1 MGLNRFMRAM
11 MVVFITANCITI
23 NPDIIFAATDSED
36 SSLNTDEWE
45 EEKTE
50 EQPSEVNTGPRYET
64 AREVSSRDIEELEKS
79 NKVKNTNKADLIA
92 MLKAKAEKG
101 PNINNNNSEQSE
113 NVAINE
119 EASGSDRPAIQV
131 ERRHPGLPSDS
142 AAEIKKRRKAIA
154 SSDSELESLTYPD
167 KPTKATKKKVAKA
180 SVTDTSE
187 SDLDSSMQSADE
199 STPQPLKANQQPFF
213 PKVFKKIK
221 DAGKWVRD
229 KIDENPEVKKAI
241 VDKSAGLIDQLLTK
255 KKNEEVNASDFPPPP
270 TDEELRLALPETPML
285 LGFNA
290 PATSEPS
297 SFEFPPPPTDEEL
310 RLALPET
317 PMLLGF
323 NAPATSEPSSFEFP
337 PPPTDEELR
346 LALPET
352 PMLLGFNAPAT
363 SEPSSFEF
371 PPPPTEDEL
380 EIMRETAPSLDSSFT
395 SGDLASL
402 RSAINRHSQNFS
414 DFPPMPTEEEL
425 NGRGGIPTSEE
436 FSSLNSGD
444 FTDDE
449 NSETTEEE
457 IDRLADLRDRG
468 TGKHSR
474 NAGFLPLN
482 PFTSSPVP
490 SLTPKVPKIS
500 APALI
505 TDITKKAPFKNP
517 PQPLNVFN
525 KKTTTKTAPKK
536 ITPVNTA
543 PKLAALPITK
553 AQETEL
559 GENKAPFIEKQAE
572 TNNRPIDMPSL
583 PVIQK
588 EVTER
593 NKEEMK
599 PQTEEKV
606 VGESEPANNVNGKK
620 RSAGIEEGKLIAKS
634 AEDEKAKEEPV
645 NHTTLILAMLA
656 IGVFSLGAVIK
667 IIQLRKNS

>member
-64 AREVSSRDIEELEKS
+64 AREVSSRDIKELEKS

-101 PNINNNNSEQSE
+101 PNINNNNSEQTE
-113 NVAINE
+113 NAAINE
-119 EASGSDRPAIQV
+119 EASGADRSAIQV

-167 KPTKATKKKVAKA
+167 KPTKVNKKKVAKE
-180 SVTDTSE
+180 SVADASE

-199 STPQPLKANQQPFF
+199 STPQPLKANQKPFF

-255 KKNEEVNASDFPPPP
+255 KKSEEVNASDFPPPP

-290 PATSEPS
+290 P
-297 SFEFPPPPTDEEL
+297 
-310 RLALPET
+310 T
-317 PMLLGF
+317 P
-323 NAPATSEPSSFEFP
+323 
-337 PPPTDEELR
+337 
-346 LALPET
+346 
-352 PMLLGFNAPAT
+352 

-402 RSAINRHSQNFS
+402 RSAINRHSENFS
-414 DFPPMPTEEEL
+414 DFPPIPTEEEL
-425 NGRGGIPTSEE
+425 NGRGGRPTSEE
-436 FSSLNSGD
+436 FSSMNSGD

-449 NSETTEEE
+449 NSETTEAE

-482 PFTSSPVP
+482 PFISSPVP

-505 TDITKKAPFKNP
+505 SDITKKAPFKNP
-517 PQPLNVFN
+517 SQPLNVFN
-525 KKTTTKTAPKK
+525 KKTTTKTVTKK
-536 ITPVNTA
+536 PTPVKTA
-543 PKLAALPITK
+543 PKLAELPATK
-553 AQETEL
+553 PQETVL
-559 GENKAPFIEKQAE
+559 RENKTPFIEKQAE
-572 TNNRPIDMPSL
+572 TNKQSINMPSL

-588 EVTER
+588 EATESD
-593 NKEEMK
+593 KEEMK
-599 PQTEEKV
+599 PQTEEKMV
-606 VGESEPANNVNGKK
+606 EESESANNANGKN

-634 AEDEKAKEEPV
+634 AEDEKAKEEPG

-656 IGVFSLGAVIK
+656 IGVFSLGAFIK
-667 IIQLRKNS
+667 IIQLRKNN

>member
-101 PNINNNNSEQSE
+101 PNINNNNSEQTE
-113 NVAINE
+113 NAAINE
-119 EASGSDRPAIQV
+119 EASGVDRPTLQV

-167 KPTKATKKKVAKA
+167 KPTKVNKKKVAKE
-180 SVTDTSE
+180 SVADASE

-199 STPQPLKANQQPFF
+199 SSPQPLKANQQPFF

-255 KKNEEVNASDFPPPP
+255 KKSEEVNASDFPPPP

-290 PATSEPS
+290 PT
-297 SFEFPPPPTDEEL
+297 
-310 RLALPET
+310 
-317 PMLLGF
+317 
-323 NAPATSEPSSFEFP
+323 TSEPSSFEFP

-402 RSAINRHSQNFS
+402 RSAINRHSENFS
-414 DFPPMPTEEEL
+414 DFPPIPTEEEL
-425 NGRGGIPTSEE
+425 NGRGGRPTSEE

-482 PFTSSPVP
+482 PFISSPVP

-505 TDITKKAPFKNP
+505 SDITKKTPFKNP
-517 PQPLNVFN
+517 SQPLNVFN
-525 KKTTTKTAPKK
+525 KKTTTKTVTKK
-536 ITPVNTA
+536 PTPVKTA
-543 PKLAALPITK
+543 PKLAELPATK
-553 AQETEL
+553 PQETVL
-559 GENKAPFIEKQAE
+559 RENKTPFIEKQAE
-572 TNNRPIDMPSL
+572 TNKQSINMPSL

-588 EVTER
+588 EATESD
-593 NKEEMK
+593 KEEMK
-599 PQTEEKV
+599 PQTEEKMV
-606 VGESEPANNVNGKK
+606 EESESANNANGKN

-634 AEDEKAKEEPV
+634 AEDEKAKEEPG

-656 IGVFSLGAVIK
+656 IGLFSLGAFIK
-667 IIQLRKNS
+667 IIQLRKNN

>member
-1 MGLNRFMRAM
+1 MRAM

-45 EEKTE
+45 EEKIE

-101 PNINNNNSEQSE
+101 PNINNNNSEQTE
-113 NVAINE
+113 NAAINE
-119 EASGSDRPAIQV
+119 EASGADRPAIQV
-131 ERRHPGLPSDS
+131 ERRHPGLSSDS

-167 KPTKATKKKVAKA
+167 KPTKANKKKVAKELVA
-180 SVTDTSE
+180 DASE

-199 STPQPLKANQQPFF
+199 SSPQPLKANQQPFF

-255 KKNEEVNASDFPPPP
+255 KKNEEVNASDFPPP
-270 TDEELRLALPETPML
+270 
-285 LGFNA
+285 
-290 PATSEPS
+290 S
-297 SFEFPPPPTDEEL
+297 
-310 RLALPET
+310 
-317 PMLLGF
+317 
-323 NAPATSEPSSFEFP
+323 
-337 PPPTDEELR
+337 TDEELR

-380 EIMRETAPSLDSSFT
+380 EIMRGTAPSLDSSFT

-402 RSAINRHSQNFS
+402 RSAINRHSENFS
-414 DFPPMPTEEEL
+414 DFPPIPTEEEL
-425 NGRGGIPTSEE
+425 NGRGGRPTSEE

-468 TGKHSR
+468 IGKHSR

-490 SLTPKVPKIS
+490 SLSPKVSKKS

-505 TDITKKAPFKNP
+505 SDITKKAPFKNP

-525 KKTTTKTAPKK
+525 KKTTTKTASKK
-536 ITPVNTA
+536 ITPVNTS

-553 AQETEL
+553 AQETAL

-572 TNNRPIDMPSL
+572 PNNQPIDMPSL

-599 PQTEEKV
+599 PQTEEKM

-634 AEDEKAKEEPV
+634 AEDEKAKEEPA

-656 IGVFSLGAVIK
+656 MGVFSLGAFIK

>member
-101 PNINNNNSEQSE
+101 PNINNNNSEQSD

-297 SFEFPPPPTDEEL
+297 SFEFPPPPT
-310 RLALPET
+310 
-317 PMLLGF
+317 
-323 NAPATSEPSSFEFP
+323 
-337 PPPTDEELR
+337 
-346 LALPET
+346 
-352 PMLLGFNAPAT
+352 
-363 SEPSSFEF
+363 
-371 PPPPTEDEL
+371 EDEL

-414 DFPPMPTEEEL
+414 DFPLMPTEEEL

-474 NAGFLPLN
+474 NAVFLPLN

-490 SLTPKVPKIS
+490 SLSPKVSKIS

-553 AQETEL
+553 AQETAL

>member
-1 MGLNRFMRAM
+1 MRAM

-101 PNINNNNSEQSE
+101 PNINNNNSEQTE
-113 NVAINE
+113 NAAINE
-119 EASGSDRPAIQV
+119 EASGADRPAKQV
-131 ERRHPGLPSDS
+131 ERRHPGLSSDS

-167 KPTKATKKKVAKA
+167 KPTKANKRKVAKE
-180 SVTDTSE
+180 SVVDASE

-199 STPQPLKANQQPFF
+199 STPQPLKANQKPFF

-221 DAGKWVRD
+221 EAGKWVRD

-255 KKNEEVNASDFPPPP
+255 KKSEEVNASDFPPPP

-290 PATSEPS
+290 P
-297 SFEFPPPPTDEEL
+297 
-310 RLALPET
+310 T
-317 PMLLGF
+317 P
-323 NAPATSEPSSFEFP
+323 
-337 PPPTDEELR
+337 
-346 LALPET
+346 
-352 PMLLGFNAPAT
+352 

-380 EIMRETAPSLDSSFT
+380 EIIRETASSLDSSFT
-395 SGDLASL
+395 RGDLASL
-402 RSAINRHSQNFS
+402 RNAINRHSQNFS
-414 DFPPMPTEEEL
+414 DFPPIPTEEEL
-425 NGRGGIPTSEE
+425 NGGGDRPTSEG
-436 FSSLNSGD
+436 FSSMNSGD

-482 PFTSSPVP
+482 PFISSPVP

-505 TDITKKAPFKNP
+505 SDITKKAPFKNP
-517 PQPLNVFN
+517 SQPLNVFN
-525 KKTTTKTAPKK
+525 KKTTTKTVTKK
-536 ITPVNTA
+536 PTPVKTA
-543 PKLAALPITK
+543 PKLAELPATK
-553 AQETEL
+553 PQETVL
-559 GENKAPFIEKQAE
+559 RENKTPFIEKQAE
-572 TNNRPIDMPSL
+572 TNKQSINMPSL

-588 EVTER
+588 EATESD
-593 NKEEMK
+593 KEEMK
-599 PQTEEKV
+599 PQTEEKMV
-606 VGESEPANNVNGKK
+606 EESESANNANGKN

-634 AEDEKAKEEPV
+634 AEDEKAKEEPG

-656 IGVFSLGAVIK
+656 IGVFSLGVFIK
-667 IIQLRKNS
+667 IIQLRKNN

>member
-1 MGLNRFMRAM
+1 MRAM

-101 PNINNNNSEQSE
+101 PNINNNNSEQTE
-113 NVAINE
+113 NAAINE
-119 EASGSDRPAIQV
+119 EASGADRPAIQV

-154 SSDSELESLTYPD
+154 SSDSELESLTYLD
-167 KPTKATKKKVAKA
+167 KPTKATKKKVAKESVADA
-180 SVTDTSE
+180 SG

-199 STPQPLKANQQPFF
+199 SSPQPLKANQQPFF

-255 KKNEEVNASDFPPPP
+255 KKNEEANASD
-270 TDEELRLALPETPML
+270 
-285 LGFNA
+285 
-290 PATSEPS
+290 
-297 SFEFPPPPTDEEL
+297 
-310 RLALPET
+310 
-317 PMLLGF
+317 
-323 NAPATSEPSSFEFP
+323 FP

-402 RSAINRHSQNFS
+402 RSAINRHSENFS
-414 DFPPMPTEEEL
+414 DFPPIPTEEEL
-425 NGRGGIPTSEE
+425 NGRGGRPTSEE

-490 SLTPKVPKIS
+490 SLSPKVSKKS

-505 TDITKKAPFKNP
+505 SDITKKAPFKNP

-525 KKTTTKTAPKK
+525 KKTATKTASKK
-536 ITPVNTA
+536 ITPVNTS

-553 AQETEL
+553 AQETAL

-572 TNNRPIDMPSL
+572 PNNQPIDMPSL

-599 PQTEEKV
+599 PQTEEKM

-634 AEDEKAKEEPV
+634 AEDEKAKEESA

-656 IGVFSLGAVIK
+656 MGVFSLGAFIK

>member
-50 EQPSEVNTGPRYET
+50 EQPSEVSTGPRYET
-64 AREVSSRDIEELEKS
+64 AREVSSRDIKELEKS
-79 NKVKNTNKADLIA
+79 NKVRNTNKADLIA
-92 MLKAKAEKG
+92 MLKEKAEKG
-101 PNINNNNSEQSE
+101 PNNNNNNGEQTG

-119 EASGSDRPAIQV
+119 EASGVDRPTLQV

-142 AAEIKKRRKAIA
+142 AAEIKKRGKAIA

-167 KPTKATKKKVAKA
+167 KPTKVNKKKVAKE
-180 SVTDTSE
+180 SVADASE

-199 STPQPLKANQQPFF
+199 SSPQPLKANQQPFF

-255 KKNEEVNASDFPPPP
+255 KKSEEVNASDFPPPP

-337 PPPTDEELR
+337 PPPT
-346 LALPET
+346 
-352 PMLLGFNAPAT
+352 
-363 SEPSSFEF
+363 
-371 PPPPTEDEL
+371 EDEL
-380 EIMRETAPSLDSSFT
+380 EIIRETASSLDSSFT
-395 SGDLASL
+395 RGDLASL
-402 RSAINRHSQNFS
+402 RNAINRHSQNFS
-414 DFPPMPTEEEL
+414 DFPPIPTEEEL
-425 NGRGGIPTSEE
+425 NGRGGRPTSEE

-482 PFTSSPVP
+482 PFASSPVP
-490 SLTPKVPKIS
+490 SLSPKVSKIS

-505 TDITKKAPFKNP
+505 SDITKKTPFKNP
-517 PQPLNVFN
+517 SQPLNVFN
-525 KKTTTKTAPKK
+525 KKTTTKTVTKK
-536 ITPVNTA
+536 PTPVKTA
-543 PKLAALPITK
+543 PKLAELPATK
-553 AQETEL
+553 PQETVL
-559 GENKAPFIEKQAE
+559 RENKTPFIEKQAE
-572 TNNRPIDMPSL
+572 TNKQSINMPSL

-588 EVTER
+588 EATESD
-593 NKEEMK
+593 KEEMK
-599 PQTEEKV
+599 PQTEEKMV
-606 VGESEPANNVNGKK
+606 EESESANNANGKN

-634 AEDEKAKEEPV
+634 AEDEKAKEEPG

-656 IGVFSLGAVIK
+656 IGVFSLGAFIK
-667 IIQLRKNS
+667 IIQLRKNN

>member
-1 MGLNRFMRAM
+1 MRAM

-101 PNINNNNSEQSE
+101 PNINNNNSEQTE
-113 NVAINE
+113 NAAINE
-119 EASGSDRPAIQV
+119 EASGADRPAIQV

-154 SSDSELESLTYPD
+154 SSDSELESLTYLD
-167 KPTKATKKKVAKA
+167 KPTKANKKKVAKA

-255 KKNEEVNASDFPPPP
+255 KKKEEANASD
-270 TDEELRLALPETPML
+270 
-285 LGFNA
+285 
-290 PATSEPS
+290 
-297 SFEFPPPPTDEEL
+297 
-310 RLALPET
+310 
-317 PMLLGF
+317 
-323 NAPATSEPSSFEFP
+323 FP

-402 RSAINRHSQNFS
+402 RSAINRHSENFS
-414 DFPPMPTEEEL
+414 DFPPIPTEEEL
-425 NGRGGIPTSEE
+425 NGRGGRPTSEE

-490 SLTPKVPKIS
+490 SLNPKVSKKS

-505 TDITKKAPFKNP
+505 SDITKKAPFKNP

-525 KKTTTKTAPKK
+525 KKTATKTASKK
-536 ITPVNTA
+536 ITPVNTS

-553 AQETEL
+553 AQETAL

-572 TNNRPIDMPSL
+572 PNNQPIDMPSL

-599 PQTEEKV
+599 PQTEEKM

-634 AEDEKAKEEPV
+634 AEDEKAKEEPA

-656 IGVFSLGAVIK
+656 MGVFSLGAFIK

>member
-64 AREVSSRDIEELEKS
+64 AREVSSRDIKELEKS

-101 PNINNNNSEQSE
+101 PNINNNNSEQTE
-113 NVAINE
+113 NAAINE
-119 EASGSDRPAIQV
+119 EASGADRPAIQV

-167 KPTKATKKKVAKA
+167 KPTKVNKKKVAKE
-180 SVTDTSE
+180 SVADASE

-199 STPQPLKANQQPFF
+199 STPQPLKANQKPFF

-255 KKNEEVNASDFPPPP
+255 KESEEVNASDFPPPP

-337 PPPTDEELR
+337 PPPT
-346 LALPET
+346 
-352 PMLLGFNAPAT
+352 
-363 SEPSSFEF
+363 
-371 PPPPTEDEL
+371 EDEL
-380 EIMRETAPSLDSSFT
+380 EIIRETASSLDSSFT
-395 SGDLASL
+395 RGDLASL
-402 RSAINRHSQNFS
+402 RNAINRHSQNFS
-414 DFPPMPTEEEL
+414 DFPPIPTEEEL
-425 NGRGGIPTSEE
+425 NGRGGRPTSEE

-482 PFTSSPVP
+482 PFASSPVP
-490 SLTPKVPKIS
+490 SLSPKVSKIS

-505 TDITKKAPFKNP
+505 SDITKKTPFKNP
-517 PQPLNVFN
+517 SQPLNVFN
-525 KKTTTKTAPKK
+525 KKTTTKTVTKK
-536 ITPVNTA
+536 PTPVKTA
-543 PKLAALPITK
+543 PKLAELPATK
-553 AQETEL
+553 PQETVL
-559 GENKAPFIEKQAE
+559 RENKTPFIEKQAE
-572 TNNRPIDMPSL
+572 TNKQSINMPSL

-588 EVTER
+588 EATESD
-593 NKEEMK
+593 KEEMK
-599 PQTEEKV
+599 PQTEEKMV
-606 VGESEPANNVNGKK
+606 EESESANNANGKN

-634 AEDEKAKEEPV
+634 AEDEKAKEEPG

-656 IGVFSLGAVIK
+656 IGVFSLGAFIK
-667 IIQLRKNS
+667 IIQLRKNN

>member
-23 NPDIIFAATDSED
+23 NPDIIFATTDNED

-101 PNINNNNSEQSE
+101 PNINNNNSEQTE
-113 NVAINE
+113 NAAINE
-119 EASGSDRPAIQV
+119 EASGVDRPAIQV

-154 SSDSELESLTYPD
+154 SSDSELESLTYLD
-167 KPTKATKKKVAKA
+167 KPTKANKKKVAKA

-241 VDKSAGLIDQLLTK
+241 VDKGAGLIDQLLTK
-255 KKNEEVNASDFPPPP
+255 KKNEEVNASD
-270 TDEELRLALPETPML
+270 
-285 LGFNA
+285 
-290 PATSEPS
+290 
-297 SFEFPPPPTDEEL
+297 
-310 RLALPET
+310 
-317 PMLLGF
+317 
-323 NAPATSEPSSFEFP
+323 FP

-402 RSAINRHSQNFS
+402 RSAINRHSENFS
-414 DFPPMPTEEEL
+414 DFPPIPTEEEL
-425 NGRGGIPTSEE
+425 NGRGGRLTSEE

-490 SLTPKVPKIS
+490 SLSPKVSKKS

-505 TDITKKAPFKNP
+505 SDITKKAPFKNP

-525 KKTTTKTAPKK
+525 KKTATKTASKK
-536 ITPVNTA
+536 ITPVNTS

-553 AQETEL
+553 AQETAL

-572 TNNRPIDMPSL
+572 PNNQPIDMPSL

-599 PQTEEKV
+599 PQTEEKM

-634 AEDEKAKEEPV
+634 AEDEKAKEEPA

-656 IGVFSLGAVIK
+656 MGVFSLGAFIK

>member
-45 EEKTE
+45 EEKIE

-101 PNINNNNSEQSE
+101 PNINNNNSEQTE
-113 NVAINE
+113 NAAINE
-119 EASGSDRPAIQV
+119 EASGADRPAIQV
-131 ERRHPGLPSDS
+131 ERRHPGLSSDS

-167 KPTKATKKKVAKA
+167 KPTKANKKKVAKE
-180 SVTDTSE
+180 SVADASE

-199 STPQPLKANQQPFF
+199 SSPQPLKANQQPFF

-241 VDKSAGLIDQLLTK
+241 IDKSAGLIDQLLTK
-255 KKNEEVNASDFPPPP
+255 KKNEEVNASD
-270 TDEELRLALPETPML
+270 
-285 LGFNA
+285 
-290 PATSEPS
+290 
-297 SFEFPPPPTDEEL
+297 
-310 RLALPET
+310 
-317 PMLLGF
+317 
-323 NAPATSEPSSFEFP
+323 FP

-402 RSAINRHSQNFS
+402 RSAINRHSENFS
-414 DFPPMPTEEEL
+414 DFPPIPTEEEL
-425 NGRGGIPTSEE
+425 NGRGGRPTSEE

-490 SLTPKVPKIS
+490 SLSPKVSKIS

-505 TDITKKAPFKNP
+505 SDITKKAPFKNP

-525 KKTTTKTAPKK
+525 KKTTTKTASKK
-536 ITPVNTA
+536 ITPVNTS

-553 AQETEL
+553 AQETAL
-559 GENKAPFIEKQAE
+559 GENKAPFREKRAE
-572 TNNRPIDMPSL
+572 PNNQPIDMPSL

-588 EVTER
+588 EVTEK

-599 PQTEEKV
+599 PQTEEKM

-634 AEDEKAKEEPV
+634 AEDEKAKEEPA

-656 IGVFSLGAVIK
+656 MGVFSLGAFIK

>member
-64 AREVSSRDIEELEKS
+64 AREVSSRDIKELEKS
-79 NKVKNTNKADLIA
+79 NKVRNTNKADLIA
-92 MLKAKAEKG
+92 MLKEKAEKG
-101 PNINNNNSEQSE
+101 PNNNNNNGEQTG

-119 EASGSDRPAIQV
+119 EASGVDRPTLQV
-131 ERRHPGLPSDS
+131 ERRHPGLSSDS

-167 KPTKATKKKVAKA
+167 KPTKANKRKVAKE
-180 SVTDTSE
+180 SVVDASE

-255 KKNEEVNASDFPPPP
+255 KKSEEVNASDFPPPP

-290 PATSEPS
+290 PT
-297 SFEFPPPPTDEEL
+297 
-310 RLALPET
+310 
-317 PMLLGF
+317 
-323 NAPATSEPSSFEFP
+323 TSEPSSFEFP

-402 RSAINRHSQNFS
+402 RSAINRHSENFS
-414 DFPPMPTEEEL
+414 DFPPIPTEEEL
-425 NGRGGIPTSEE
+425 NGRGGRPTSEE

-490 SLTPKVPKIS
+490 SLSPKVSKIS

-505 TDITKKAPFKNP
+505 SDITKKTPFKNP
-517 PQPLNVFN
+517 SQPLNVFN
-525 KKTTTKTAPKK
+525 KKTTTKTVTKK
-536 ITPVNTA
+536 PTPVKTA
-543 PKLAALPITK
+543 PKLAELPATK
-553 AQETEL
+553 PQETVL
-559 GENKAPFIEKQAE
+559 RENKTPFIEKQAE
-572 TNNRPIDMPSL
+572 TNKQSINMPSL

-588 EVTER
+588 EATESD
-593 NKEEMK
+593 KEEMK
-599 PQTEEKV
+599 PQTEEKMV
-606 VGESEPANNVNGKK
+606 EESESANNANGKN

-634 AEDEKAKEEPV
+634 AEDEKAKEEPG

-656 IGVFSLGAVIK
+656 IGVFSLGAFIK
-667 IIQLRKNS
+667 IIQLRKNN

>member
-154 SSDSELESLTYPD
+154 SSDSDLESLTYPD

-255 KKNEEVNASDFPPPP
+255 KKNEEVNASD
-270 TDEELRLALPETPML
+270 
-285 LGFNA
+285 
-290 PATSEPS
+290 
-297 SFEFPPPPTDEEL
+297 
-310 RLALPET
+310 
-317 PMLLGF
+317 
-323 NAPATSEPSSFEFP
+323 FP

>member
-101 PNINNNNSEQSE
+101 PNINNNNSEQTE
-113 NVAINE
+113 NAAINE
-119 EASGSDRPAIQV
+119 EASGADRPAIQV

-154 SSDSELESLTYPD
+154 SSDSELESLTYLD
-167 KPTKATKKKVAKA
+167 KPTKANKKKVAKE
-180 SVTDTSE
+180 SVADASE

-199 STPQPLKANQQPFF
+199 SSPQPLKANQQPFF

-255 KKNEEVNASDFPPPP
+255 KKKEEVNASDFPPPP

-323 NAPATSEPSSFEFP
+323 NAPATS
-337 PPPTDEELR
+337 
-346 LALPET
+346 
-352 PMLLGFNAPAT
+352 G
-363 SEPSSFEF
+363 PSSFEF

-402 RSAINRHSQNFS
+402 RSAINRHSENFS
-414 DFPPMPTEEEL
+414 DFPPIPTEEEL
-425 NGRGGIPTSEE
+425 NGRGGRPTSEE

-457 IDRLADLRDRG
+457 VDRLADLRDRG
-468 TGKHSR
+468 TGKHSK

-490 SLTPKVPKIS
+490 SLSPKVSKIS

-505 TDITKKAPFKNP
+505 SDITKKAPFKNP

-525 KKTTTKTAPKK
+525 KNTTTKTASKK
-536 ITPVNTA
+536 ITPVNTS

-553 AQETEL
+553 AQETAL
-559 GENKAPFIEKQAE
+559 GENKAPFREKQAE
-572 TNNRPIDMPSL
+572 PNNQPIDMPSL

-599 PQTEEKV
+599 PQTEEKM
-606 VGESEPANNVNGKK
+606 VGESEPANNVNEKK

-634 AEDEKAKEEPV
+634 AEDEKAKEEPA

-656 IGVFSLGAVIK
+656 MGVFSLGAFIK

>member
-64 AREVSSRDIEELEKS
+64 AREVSSRDIKELEKS
-79 NKVKNTNKADLIA
+79 NKVRNTNKADLIA
-92 MLKAKAEKG
+92 MLKEKAEKG
-101 PNINNNNSEQSE
+101 PNNNNNNGEQTG

-119 EASGSDRPAIQV
+119 EASGVDRPTLQV

-154 SSDSELESLTYPD
+154 SSDSELESLTYLD
-167 KPTKATKKKVAKA
+167 KPTKANKKKVAKE
-180 SVTDTSE
+180 SVADASE

-199 STPQPLKANQQPFF
+199 SSPQPLKANQQPFF

-255 KKNEEVNASDFPPPP
+255 KKSEEVNASDFPPPP

-290 PATSEPS
+290 PT
-297 SFEFPPPPTDEEL
+297 
-310 RLALPET
+310 
-317 PMLLGF
+317 
-323 NAPATSEPSSFEFP
+323 TSEPSSFEFP

-380 EIMRETAPSLDSSFT
+380 EIIRETASSLDSSFT
-395 SGDLASL
+395 RGDLASL
-402 RSAINRHSQNFS
+402 RNAINRHSQNFS
-414 DFPPMPTEEEL
+414 DFPPIPTEEEL
-425 NGRGGIPTSEE
+425 NGRGGRPTSEE

-490 SLTPKVPKIS
+490 SLSPKVSKIS

-505 TDITKKAPFKNP
+505 SDITKKTPFKNP
-517 PQPLNVFN
+517 SQPLNVFN
-525 KKTTTKTAPKK
+525 KKTTTKTVTKK
-536 ITPVNTA
+536 PTPVKTA
-543 PKLAALPITK
+543 PKIAELPATK
-553 AQETEL
+553 PQETVL
-559 GENKAPFIEKQAE
+559 RENKTPFIEKQAE
-572 TNNRPIDMPSL
+572 TNKQSINMPSL

-588 EVTER
+588 EATESD
-593 NKEEMK
+593 KEEMK
-599 PQTEEKV
+599 PQTEEKMV
-606 VGESEPANNVNGKK
+606 EESESANNANGKN

-634 AEDEKAKEEPV
+634 AEDEKAKEEPG

-656 IGVFSLGAVIK
+656 IGVFSLGAFIK
-667 IIQLRKNS
+667 IIQLRKNN

>member
-101 PNINNNNSEQSE
+101 PNINNNNSEQTE
-113 NVAINE
+113 NAAINE
-119 EASGSDRPAIQV
+119 EASGADRPAIQV

-167 KPTKATKKKVAKA
+167 KPTKVNKKKVAKE
-180 SVTDTSE
+180 SVADASE

-199 STPQPLKANQQPFF
+199 SSPQPLKANQQPFF

-255 KKNEEVNASDFPPPP
+255 KKSEEVNASDFPPPP

-290 PATSEPS
+290 PT
-297 SFEFPPPPTDEEL
+297 
-310 RLALPET
+310 
-317 PMLLGF
+317 
-323 NAPATSEPSSFEFP
+323 TSEPSSFEFP

-402 RSAINRHSQNFS
+402 RSAINRHSENFS
-414 DFPPMPTEEEL
+414 DFPPIPTEEEL
-425 NGRGGIPTSEE
+425 NGRGGRPTSEE

-482 PFTSSPVP
+482 PFISSPVP

-505 TDITKKAPFKNP
+505 SDITKKTPFKNP
-517 PQPLNVFN
+517 SQPLNVFN
-525 KKTTTKTAPKK
+525 KKTTTKTVTKK
-536 ITPVNTA
+536 PTPVKTA
-543 PKLAALPITK
+543 PKLAELPATK
-553 AQETEL
+553 PQETVL
-559 GENKAPFIEKQAE
+559 RENKTPFIEKQAE
-572 TNNRPIDMPSL
+572 TNKQSINMPSL

-588 EVTER
+588 EATESD
-593 NKEEMK
+593 KEEMK
-599 PQTEEKV
+599 PQTEEKMV
-606 VGESEPANNVNGKK
+606 EESESANNANGKN

-634 AEDEKAKEEPV
+634 AEDEKAKEEPG

-656 IGVFSLGAVIK
+656 IGVFSLGAFIK
-667 IIQLRKNS
+667 IIQLRKNN

>member
-64 AREVSSRDIEELEKS
+64 AREVSSRDIKELEKS
-79 NKVKNTNKADLIA
+79 NKVRNTNKADLIA
-92 MLKAKAEKG
+92 MLKEKAEKG
-101 PNINNNNSEQSE
+101 PNNNNNNGEQTG

-119 EASGSDRPAIQV
+119 EASGVDRPTLQV
-131 ERRHPGLPSDS
+131 ERRHPGLSSDS

-167 KPTKATKKKVAKA
+167 KPTKANKRKVAKE
-180 SVTDTSE
+180 SVVDASE

-255 KKNEEVNASDFPPPP
+255 KKSEEVNASDFPPPP

-290 PATSEPS
+290 PT
-297 SFEFPPPPTDEEL
+297 
-310 RLALPET
+310 
-317 PMLLGF
+317 
-323 NAPATSEPSSFEFP
+323 TSEPSSFEFP

-402 RSAINRHSQNFS
+402 RSAINRHSENFS
-414 DFPPMPTEEEL
+414 DFPPIPTEEEL
-425 NGRGGIPTSEE
+425 NGRGGRPTSEE

-490 SLTPKVPKIS
+490 SLSPKVSKIS

-505 TDITKKAPFKNP
+505 SDITKKTPFKNP
-517 PQPLNVFN
+517 SQPLNVFN
-525 KKTTTKTAPKK
+525 KKTTTKTVTKK
-536 ITPVNTA
+536 PTPIKTA
-543 PKLAALPITK
+543 PKLAELPATK
-553 AQETEL
+553 PQETVL
-559 GENKAPFIEKQAE
+559 RENKTPFIEKQAE
-572 TNNRPIDMPSL
+572 TNKQSINMPSL

-588 EVTER
+588 EATESD
-593 NKEEMK
+593 KEEMK
-599 PQTEEKV
+599 PQTEEKMV
-606 VGESEPANNVNGKK
+606 EESESANNANGKN

-634 AEDEKAKEEPV
+634 AEDEKAKEEPG

-656 IGVFSLGAVIK
+656 IGVFSLGAFIK
-667 IIQLRKNS
+667 IIQLRKNN

>member
-64 AREVSSRDIEELEKS
+64 AREVSSRDIKELEKS
-79 NKVKNTNKADLIA
+79 NKVRNTNKADLIA
-92 MLKAKAEKG
+92 MLKEKAEKG
-101 PNINNNNSEQSE
+101 PNNNNNNGEQTE
-113 NVAINE
+113 NAAINE
-119 EASGSDRPAIQV
+119 EASGADRPAIQV

-154 SSDSELESLTYPD
+154 SSDSELESLTYLD
-167 KPTKATKKKVAKA
+167 KPTKTNKKKVAKE
-180 SVTDTSE
+180 SVADASE

-199 STPQPLKANQQPFF
+199 SSPQPLKANQQPFF

-255 KKNEEVNASDFPPPP
+255 KKNEEVNASDFPPLP

-323 NAPATSEPSSFEFP
+323 NAP
-337 PPPTDEELR
+337 
-346 LALPET
+346 T
-352 PMLLGFNAPAT
+352 P

-402 RSAINRHSQNFS
+402 RSAINRHSENFS
-414 DFPPMPTEEEL
+414 DFPPIPTEEEL
-425 NGRGGIPTSEE
+425 NGRGGRPTSEE

-490 SLTPKVPKIS
+490 SLSPKVSKIS

-505 TDITKKAPFKNP
+505 SDITKKAPFKNP
-517 PQPLNVFN
+517 SQPLNVFN
-525 KKTTTKTAPKK
+525 KKTTTKTVTKK
-536 ITPVNTA
+536 PTPVKTA
-543 PKLAALPITK
+543 PKLAELPATK
-553 AQETEL
+553 PQETVL
-559 GENKAPFIEKQAE
+559 RENKTPFIEKQAE
-572 TNNRPIDMPSL
+572 TNKQSINMPSL

-588 EVTER
+588 EATESD
-593 NKEEMK
+593 KEEMK
-599 PQTEEKV
+599 PQTEEKMV
-606 VGESEPANNVNGKK
+606 EESESANNANGKN

-634 AEDEKAKEEPV
+634 AEDEKAKEEPG

-656 IGVFSLGAVIK
+656 IGVFSLGAFIK
-667 IIQLRKNS
+667 IIQLRKNN

>member
-64 AREVSSRDIEELEKS
+64 AREVSSRDIKELEKS
-79 NKVKNTNKADLIA
+79 NKVRNTNKADLIA
-92 MLKAKAEKG
+92 MLKEKAEKG
-101 PNINNNNSEQSE
+101 PNNNNNNGEQTG

-119 EASGSDRPAIQV
+119 EASGVDRPTLQV

-154 SSDSELESLTYPD
+154 SSDSELESLTYLD
-167 KPTKATKKKVAKA
+167 KPTKANKKKVAKE
-180 SVTDTSE
+180 SVADASE

-199 STPQPLKANQQPFF
+199 SSPQPLKANQQPFF

-255 KKNEEVNASDFPPPP
+255 KKSEEVNASDFPPPP

-290 PATSEPS
+290 PT
-297 SFEFPPPPTDEEL
+297 
-310 RLALPET
+310 
-317 PMLLGF
+317 
-323 NAPATSEPSSFEFP
+323 TSEPSSFEFP

-380 EIMRETAPSLDSSFT
+380 EIIRETASSLDSSFT
-395 SGDLASL
+395 RGDLASL
-402 RSAINRHSQNFS
+402 RNAINRHSQNFS
-414 DFPPMPTEEEL
+414 DFPPIPTEEEL
-425 NGRGGIPTSEE
+425 NGRGGRPTSEE

-490 SLTPKVPKIS
+490 SLSPKVSKIS

-505 TDITKKAPFKNP
+505 SDITKKTPFKNP
-517 PQPLNVFN
+517 SQPLNVFN
-525 KKTTTKTAPKK
+525 KKTTTKTVTKK
-536 ITPVNTA
+536 PTPVKTA
-543 PKLAALPITK
+543 PKLAELPATK
-553 AQETEL
+553 PQETVL
-559 GENKAPFIEKQAE
+559 RENKTPFIEKQAE
-572 TNNRPIDMPSL
+572 TNKQSINIPSL

-588 EVTER
+588 EATESD
-593 NKEEMK
+593 KEEMK
-599 PQTEEKV
+599 PQTEEIMV
-606 VGESEPANNVNGKK
+606 EESESANNANGKN

-634 AEDEKAKEEPV
+634 AEDEKAKEEPG

-656 IGVFSLGAVIK
+656 IGVFSLGAFIK
-667 IIQLRKNS
+667 IIQLRKNN

>member
-64 AREVSSRDIEELEKS
+64 AREVSSRDIKELEKS
-79 NKVKNTNKADLIA
+79 NKVRNTNKADLIA
-92 MLKAKAEKG
+92 MLKEKAEKG
-101 PNINNNNSEQSE
+101 PNNNNNNGEQTG

-119 EASGSDRPAIQV
+119 EASGVDRPTLQV
-131 ERRHPGLPSDS
+131 ERRHPGLSSDS

-167 KPTKATKKKVAKA
+167 KPTKANKRKVAKE
-180 SVTDTSE
+180 SVVDASE

-199 STPQPLKANQQPFF
+199 STPQPLKANQKPFF

-241 VDKSAGLIDQLLTK
+241 FDKSAGLIDQLLTK
-255 KKNEEVNASDFPPPP
+255 KKSEEVNASDFPPPP

-290 PATSEPS
+290 PTPSEPS
-297 SFEFPPPPTDEEL
+297 SFEFPPP
-310 RLALPET
+310 R
-317 PMLLGF
+317 
-323 NAPATSEPSSFEFP
+323 
-337 PPPTDEELR
+337 
-346 LALPET
+346 
-352 PMLLGFNAPAT
+352 
-363 SEPSSFEF
+363 
-371 PPPPTEDEL
+371 TEDEL
-380 EIMRETAPSLDSSFT
+380 EIIRETASSLDSSFT
-395 SGDLASL
+395 RGDLASL
-402 RSAINRHSQNFS
+402 RNAINRHSQNFS
-414 DFPPMPTEEEL
+414 DFPPIPTEEEL
-425 NGRGGIPTSEE
+425 NGGGDRPTSEG
-436 FSSLNSGD
+436 FSSMNSGD

-449 NSETTEEE
+449 NSETTEAE

-482 PFTSSPVP
+482 PFISSPVP

-505 TDITKKAPFKNP
+505 SDITKKAPFKNP
-517 PQPLNVFN
+517 SQPLNVFN
-525 KKTTTKTAPKK
+525 KKTTTKTVTKK
-536 ITPVNTA
+536 PTPVKTA
-543 PKLAALPITK
+543 PKLAELPATK
-553 AQETEL
+553 PQETVL
-559 GENKAPFIEKQAE
+559 RENKTPFIEKQAE
-572 TNNRPIDMPSL
+572 TNKQSINMPSL

-588 EVTER
+588 EATESD
-593 NKEEMK
+593 KEEMK
-599 PQTEEKV
+599 PQTEEKMV
-606 VGESEPANNVNGKK
+606 EESESANNANGKN

-634 AEDEKAKEEPV
+634 AEDEKAKEEPG

-656 IGVFSLGAVIK
+656 IGVFSLGAFIK
-667 IIQLRKNS
+667 IIQLRKNN

>member
-101 PNINNNNSEQSE
+101 PNINNNNSEQTE
-113 NVAINE
+113 NAAINE
-119 EASGSDRPAIQV
+119 EASGADRPAIQV

-154 SSDSELESLTYPD
+154 SSDSELESLTYLD
-167 KPTKATKKKVAKA
+167 KPTKANKKKVAKE
-180 SVTDTSE
+180 SVADASE

-199 STPQPLKANQQPFF
+199 SSPQPLKANQQPFF

-297 SFEFPPPPTDEEL
+297 SFEFPPPPT
-310 RLALPET
+310 
-317 PMLLGF
+317 
-323 NAPATSEPSSFEFP
+323 
-337 PPPTDEELR
+337 
-346 LALPET
+346 
-352 PMLLGFNAPAT
+352 
-363 SEPSSFEF
+363 
-371 PPPPTEDEL
+371 EDEL

-402 RSAINRHSQNFS
+402 RSAINRHSENFS
-414 DFPPMPTEEEL
+414 DFPPIPTEEEL
-425 NGRGGIPTSEE
+425 NGRGGRPTSEE

-457 IDRLADLRDRG
+457 IDRLADLRGRG

-490 SLTPKVPKIS
+490 SLSPKVSKKS

-505 TDITKKAPFKNP
+505 SDITKKAPFKNP

-525 KKTTTKTAPKK
+525 KKTATKTASKK

-553 AQETEL
+553 AQETAL

-572 TNNRPIDMPSL
+572 PNNQPIDMPSL

-599 PQTEEKV
+599 PQTEEKM

-634 AEDEKAKEEPV
+634 AEDEKAKEESA

-656 IGVFSLGAVIK
+656 MGVFSLGAFIK

>member
-23 NPDIIFAATDSED
+23 NPDIIFATTDSEG
-36 SSLNTDEWE
+36 SSLNSDEWE

-50 EQPSEVNTGPRYET
+50 EQSSEVNTGPRYET
-64 AREVSSRDIEELEKS
+64 AREVSSRDIKELEKS

-92 MLKAKAEKG
+92 MLKEKAEKG
-101 PNINNNNSEQSE
+101 PNNNNNNNNNSEQTG
-113 NVAINE
+113 NVALNE
-119 EASGSDRPAIQV
+119 EASGTDRPALQV
-131 ERRHPGLPSDS
+131 ERRHSGLSSDS

-167 KPTKATKKKVAKA
+167 KPTKANKKKVAKETVVDA
-180 SVTDTSE
+180 SE

-199 STPQPLKANQQPFF
+199 STPQPLEANQQPFF

-241 VDKSAGLIDQLLTK
+241 VDKSAGVIDQLLTK
-255 KKNEEVNASDFPPPP
+255 KKSEEVNGSDFPPPP
-270 TDEELRLALPETPML
+270 TNEELRLALPETPML

-290 PATSEPS
+290 PTSSEPS
-297 SFEFPPPPTDEEL
+297 SFEFPPL
-310 RLALPET
+310 
-317 PMLLGF
+317 
-323 NAPATSEPSSFEFP
+323 
-337 PPPTDEELR
+337 
-346 LALPET
+346 
-352 PMLLGFNAPAT
+352 
-363 SEPSSFEF
+363 
-371 PPPPTEDEL
+371 PTEDEL
-380 EIMRETAPSLDSSFT
+380 KNMRETASSLDSSFT
-395 SGDLASL
+395 RGDLASL
-402 RSAINRHSQNFS
+402 RNTINRHSQNFS
-414 DFPPMPTEEEL
+414 DFPPIPTEEEL
-425 NGRGGIPTSEE
+425 NGTGGRPTSEG
-436 FSSLNSGD
+436 FSSMNSGD

-490 SLTPKVPKIS
+490 SLSPKGPKIS

-505 TDITKKAPFKNP
+505 NDIAKKAPFKNP

-525 KKTTTKTAPKK
+525 KKTITKKRTKK
-536 ITPVNTA
+536 IAPVKTA
-543 PKLAALPITK
+543 PKLAELPATK
-553 AQETEL
+553 QQETVL
-559 GENKAPFIEKQAE
+559 GENKIPFIDKQAE
-572 TNNRPIDMPSL
+572 TNNQPIDMPSL

-599 PQTEEKV
+599 PQTEEKMV
-606 VGESEPANNVNGKK
+606 EESESANNVTGKN

-634 AEDEKAKEEPV
+634 AEDEKAKEEPA
-645 NHTTLILAMLA
+645 NHMTLILAMLA
-656 IGVFSLGAVIK
+656 IGVFSLGVFIK
-667 IIQLRKNS
+667 IIQLRKKGGE

>member
-64 AREVSSRDIEELEKS
+64 AREVSSRDIKELEKS
-79 NKVKNTNKADLIA
+79 NKVRNTNKADLIA
-92 MLKAKAEKG
+92 MLKEKAEKG
-101 PNINNNNSEQSE
+101 PNINNNNSEQTE
-113 NVAINE
+113 NAAINE
-119 EASGSDRPAIQV
+119 EASGADRPAIQV

-167 KPTKATKKKVAKA
+167 KPTKVNKKKVAKE
-180 SVTDTSE
+180 SVADASE

-199 STPQPLKANQQPFF
+199 SSPQPLKANQQPFF

-255 KKNEEVNASDFPPPP
+255 KKSEEVNASDFPPPP

-290 PATSEPS
+290 P
-297 SFEFPPPPTDEEL
+297 
-310 RLALPET
+310 T
-317 PMLLGF
+317 P
-323 NAPATSEPSSFEFP
+323 SEPSSFEFP

-380 EIMRETAPSLDSSFT
+380 EIIRETASSLDSSFT
-395 SGDLASL
+395 RGDLASL
-402 RSAINRHSQNFS
+402 RNAINRHSQNFS
-414 DFPPMPTEEEL
+414 DFPPIPTEEEL
-425 NGRGGIPTSEE
+425 NGRGGRPTSEE

-490 SLTPKVPKIS
+490 SLSPKVSKIS

-505 TDITKKAPFKNP
+505 SDITKKAPFKNP
-517 PQPLNVFN
+517 SQPLNVFN
-525 KKTTTKTAPKK
+525 KKTTTKTVTKK
-536 ITPVNTA
+536 PTPVKTA
-543 PKLAALPITK
+543 PKLAELPATK
-553 AQETEL
+553 PQETVL
-559 GENKAPFIEKQAE
+559 RENKTPFIEKQAE
-572 TNNRPIDMPSL
+572 TNKQSINMPSL

-588 EVTER
+588 EATESD
-593 NKEEMK
+593 KEEMK
-599 PQTEEKV
+599 PQTEEKMV
-606 VGESEPANNVNGKK
+606 EESESANNANGKN

-634 AEDEKAKEEPV
+634 AEDEKAKEEPG

-656 IGVFSLGAVIK
+656 IGVFSLGAFIK
-667 IIQLRKNS
+667 IIQLRKNN

>member
-337 PPPTDEELR
+337 PPPT
-346 LALPET
+346 
-352 PMLLGFNAPAT
+352 
-363 SEPSSFEF
+363 
-371 PPPPTEDEL
+371 EDEL

-414 DFPPMPTEEEL
+414 DFPPIPTEEEL

-490 SLTPKVPKIS
+490 SLSPKVSKIS

-505 TDITKKAPFKNP
+505 TDVTKKAPFKNP

-536 ITPVNTA
+536 KTPVNTA

>member
-23 NPDIIFAATDSED
+23 NPDIIFAAIDSED

-64 AREVSSRDIEELEKS
+64 AREVSSRDIKELEKS
-79 NKVKNTNKADLIA
+79 NKVRNTNKADLIA

-101 PNINNNNSEQSE
+101 PNINNNNSEQTE
-113 NVAINE
+113 NAAINE
-119 EASGSDRPAIQV
+119 EASGADRPAIQV

-167 KPTKATKKKVAKA
+167 KPTKVNKKKVAKE
-180 SVTDTSE
+180 SVADASE

-199 STPQPLKANQQPFF
+199 SSPQPLKANQQPFF

-255 KKNEEVNASDFPPPP
+255 KKSEEVNASDFPPPP

-290 PATSEPS
+290 PT
-297 SFEFPPPPTDEEL
+297 
-310 RLALPET
+310 
-317 PMLLGF
+317 
-323 NAPATSEPSSFEFP
+323 TSEPSSFEFP

-402 RSAINRHSQNFS
+402 RSAINRHSENFS
-414 DFPPMPTEEEL
+414 DFPPIPTEEEL
-425 NGRGGIPTSEE
+425 NGRGGRPTSEE

-490 SLTPKVPKIS
+490 SLSPKVSKIS

-505 TDITKKAPFKNP
+505 SDITKKTPFKNP
-517 PQPLNVFN
+517 SQPLNVFN
-525 KKTTTKTAPKK
+525 KKTTTKTVTKK
-536 ITPVNTA
+536 PTPVKTA
-543 PKLAALPITK
+543 PKLAELPATK
-553 AQETEL
+553 PQETVL
-559 GENKAPFIEKQAE
+559 RENKTPFIEKQAE
-572 TNNRPIDMPSL
+572 TNKQSINMPSL

-588 EVTER
+588 EATESD
-593 NKEEMK
+593 KEEMK
-599 PQTEEKV
+599 PQTEEKMV
-606 VGESEPANNVNGKK
+606 EESESANNANGKN

-634 AEDEKAKEEPV
+634 AEDEKAKEEPG

-656 IGVFSLGAVIK
+656 IGVFSLGAFIK
-667 IIQLRKNS
+667 IIQLRKNN

>member
-64 AREVSSRDIEELEKS
+64 AREVSSRDIKELEKS
-79 NKVKNTNKADLIA
+79 NKVRNTNKADLIA

-101 PNINNNNSEQSE
+101 PNINNNNSEQTE
-113 NVAINE
+113 NAAINE
-119 EASGSDRPAIQV
+119 EASGADRPAIQV

-154 SSDSELESLTYPD
+154 SSDSELESLNYPD
-167 KPTKATKKKVAKA
+167 KPTKVNKKKVAKE
-180 SVTDTSE
+180 SVADASE

-199 STPQPLKANQQPFF
+199 SSPQPLKANQQPFF

-255 KKNEEVNASDFPPPP
+255 KKSEEVNASDFPPPP

-290 PATSEPS
+290 PT
-297 SFEFPPPPTDEEL
+297 
-310 RLALPET
+310 
-317 PMLLGF
+317 
-323 NAPATSEPSSFEFP
+323 TSEPSSFEFP

-402 RSAINRHSQNFS
+402 RSAINRHSENFS
-414 DFPPMPTEEEL
+414 DFPPIPTEEEL
-425 NGRGGIPTSEE
+425 NGRGGRPTSEE

-482 PFTSSPVP
+482 PFISSPVP

-505 TDITKKAPFKNP
+505 SDITKKTPFKNP
-517 PQPLNVFN
+517 SQPLNVFN
-525 KKTTTKTAPKK
+525 KKTTTKTVTKK
-536 ITPVNTA
+536 PTPVKTA
-543 PKLAALPITK
+543 PKLAELPATK
-553 AQETEL
+553 PQETVL
-559 GENKAPFIEKQAE
+559 RENKTPFIEKQAE
-572 TNNRPIDMPSL
+572 TNKQSINMPSL

-588 EVTER
+588 EATESD
-593 NKEEMK
+593 KEEMK
-599 PQTEEKV
+599 PQTEEKMV
-606 VGESEPANNVNGKK
+606 EESESANNANGKN

-634 AEDEKAKEEPV
+634 AEDEKAKEEPG

-656 IGVFSLGAVIK
+656 IGVFSLGAFIK
-667 IIQLRKNS
+667 IIQLRKNN

>member
-101 PNINNNNSEQSE
+101 PNINNNNSEQTE
-113 NVAINE
+113 NAAINE
-119 EASGSDRPAIQV
+119 EASGADRPAIQV
-131 ERRHPGLPSDS
+131 ERRHLGLSSDS

-154 SSDSELESLTYPD
+154 SSDSELESLTYLD
-167 KPTKATKKKVAKA
+167 KPTKANKKTVAKE
-180 SVTDTSE
+180 SVADASE

-199 STPQPLKANQQPFF
+199 SSPQPLKANQQPFF

-270 TDEELRLALPETPML
+270 MDEELRLALPK
-285 LGFNA
+285 
-290 PATSEPS
+290 
-297 SFEFPPPPTDEEL
+297 
-310 RLALPET
+310 
-317 PMLLGF
+317 
-323 NAPATSEPSSFEFP
+323 
-337 PPPTDEELR
+337 
-346 LALPET
+346 T

-380 EIMRETAPSLDSSFT
+380 EIMRGTAPSLDSSFT

-402 RSAINRHSQNFS
+402 RSAINRHSENFS
-414 DFPPMPTEEEL
+414 DFPPIPTEEEL
-425 NGRGGIPTSEE
+425 NGRGGRPTSEE

-490 SLTPKVPKIS
+490 SLSPKVSKKS

-525 KKTTTKTAPKK
+525 KKTTTKTASKK
-536 ITPVNTA
+536 ITPVNTS

-553 AQETEL
+553 AQETAL

-572 TNNRPIDMPSL
+572 PNNQPIDMPSL

-599 PQTEEKV
+599 PQTEEKM

-634 AEDEKAKEEPV
+634 AEDEKAKEESA

-656 IGVFSLGAVIK
+656 MGVFSLGAFIK

>member
-101 PNINNNNSEQSE
+101 PNINNNNSEQSD

-297 SFEFPPPPTDEEL
+297 SFEFPPPPT
-310 RLALPET
+310 
-317 PMLLGF
+317 
-323 NAPATSEPSSFEFP
+323 
-337 PPPTDEELR
+337 
-346 LALPET
+346 
-352 PMLLGFNAPAT
+352 
-363 SEPSSFEF
+363 
-371 PPPPTEDEL
+371 EDEL

-395 SGDLASL
+395 SGDLASS

-414 DFPPMPTEEEL
+414 DFPPIPTEEEL

-482 PFTSSPVP
+482 PLTSSPVP

-553 AQETEL
+553 AQETAL

-599 PQTEEKV
+599 PQTEGKV

>member
-50 EQPSEVNTGPRYET
+50 EQPSKVNTGPRYET
-64 AREVSSRDIEELEKS
+64 AREVSSRDIKELEKS
-79 NKVKNTNKADLIA
+79 NKVRNTNKADLIA
-92 MLKAKAEKG
+92 MLKEKAEKG
-101 PNINNNNSEQSE
+101 PNNNNNNGEQTG

-119 EASGSDRPAIQV
+119 EASGVDRPTLQV

-167 KPTKATKKKVAKA
+167 KPTKVNKKKVAKE
-180 SVTDTSE
+180 SVADASE

-199 STPQPLKANQQPFF
+199 SSPQPLKANQQPFF

-255 KKNEEVNASDFPPPP
+255 KKSEEVNASDFPPPP

-337 PPPTDEELR
+337 PPPT
-346 LALPET
+346 
-352 PMLLGFNAPAT
+352 
-363 SEPSSFEF
+363 
-371 PPPPTEDEL
+371 EDEL
-380 EIMRETAPSLDSSFT
+380 EIIRETASSLDSSFT
-395 SGDLASL
+395 RGDLASL
-402 RSAINRHSQNFS
+402 RNAINRHSQNFS
-414 DFPPMPTEEEL
+414 DFPPIPTEEEL
-425 NGRGGIPTSEE
+425 NGRGGRPTSEE

-482 PFTSSPVP
+482 PFASSPVP
-490 SLTPKVPKIS
+490 SLSPKVSKIS

-505 TDITKKAPFKNP
+505 SDITKKTPFKNP
-517 PQPLNVFN
+517 SQPLNVFN
-525 KKTTTKTAPKK
+525 KKTTTKTVTKK
-536 ITPVNTA
+536 PTPVKTA
-543 PKLAALPITK
+543 PKLAELPATK
-553 AQETEL
+553 PQETVL
-559 GENKAPFIEKQAE
+559 RENKTPFIEKQAE
-572 TNNRPIDMPSL
+572 TNKQSINMPSL

-588 EVTER
+588 EATESD
-593 NKEEMK
+593 KEEMK
-599 PQTEEKV
+599 PQTEEKMV
-606 VGESEPANNVNGKK
+606 EESESANNANGKN

-634 AEDEKAKEEPV
+634 AEDEKAKEEPG

-656 IGVFSLGAVIK
+656 IGVFSLGAFIK
-667 IIQLRKNS
+667 IIQLRKNN

>member
-23 NPDIIFAATDSED
+23 NPDIIFATTDSED

-50 EQPSEVNTGPRYET
+50 EQPSEINTGPRYET
-64 AREVSSRDIEELEKS
+64 VREVSSRDIKELEKS
-79 NKVKNTNKADLIA
+79 NKVKDANKADLIA
-92 MLKAKAEKG
+92 MLKVKAEKG
-101 PNINNNNSEQSE
+101 PNNNNNNNNNSEQSG

-119 EASGSDRPAIQV
+119 EASGADRPTLQV
-131 ERRHPGLPSDS
+131 ERRHPGLSSDS

-167 KPTKATKKKVAKA
+167 KTTKTNKKKVAKESIVDA
-180 SVTDTSE
+180 SE

-255 KKNEEVNASDFPPPP
+255 KKKEEVNASDFPPPP

-290 PATSEPS
+290 STTSEPS
-297 SFEFPPPPTDEEL
+297 SFEFPPPPTD
-310 RLALPET
+310 
-317 PMLLGF
+317 G
-323 NAPATSEPSSFEFP
+323 
-337 PPPTDEELR
+337 
-346 LALPET
+346 
-352 PMLLGFNAPAT
+352 
-363 SEPSSFEF
+363 
-371 PPPPTEDEL
+371 EL
-380 EIMRETAPSLDSSFT
+380 EIMRETASSLDSSFT
-395 SGDLASL
+395 RGDLASL

-414 DFPPMPTEEEL
+414 DFPPIPTEEEL
-425 NGRGGIPTSEE
+425 NGRGDRPISEE
-436 FSSLNSGD
+436 FSSLDSGD

-490 SLTPKVPKIS
+490 SLSPKVPKIS
-500 APALI
+500 APALVS
-505 TDITKKAPFKNP
+505 DITKKAPFKNP
-517 PQPLNVFN
+517 PQPLKVFN
-525 KKTTTKTAPKK
+525 KKTTTTTVLKK
-536 ITPVNTA
+536 ITPVNIA
-543 PKLAALPITK
+543 PKLATLPTTK
-553 AQETEL
+553 PQETAI
-559 GENKAPFIEKQAE
+559 GENQAPFKEKQAD
-572 TNNRPIDMPSL
+572 TNNQPIDMPSL

-599 PQTEEKV
+599 PQTEEKM
-606 VGESEPANNVNGKK
+606 VGESEPANDVNGKK
-620 RSAGIEEGKLIAKS
+620 RSAGMEEGKLIAKS
-634 AEDEKAKEEPV
+634 AEDEKVKEEPA

-656 IGVFSLGAVIK
+656 IGVFSLGAFIK

>member
-1 MGLNRFMRAM
+1 MGLNRFMLAM

-101 PNINNNNSEQSE
+101 PNINNNNSEQTE
-113 NVAINE
+113 NAAINE
-119 EASGSDRPAIQV
+119 EASGADRPAIQV

-154 SSDSELESLTYPD
+154 SSDSELESLTYLD
-167 KPTKATKKKVAKA
+167 KPTKANKKKVAKA

-241 VDKSAGLIDQLLTK
+241 VDKGAGLIDQLLTK
-255 KKNEEVNASDFPPPP
+255 KKNEEVNASDFP
-270 TDEELRLALPETPML
+270 A
-285 LGFNA
+285 
-290 PATSEPS
+290 
-297 SFEFPPPPTDEEL
+297 
-310 RLALPET
+310 
-317 PMLLGF
+317 
-323 NAPATSEPSSFEFP
+323 
-337 PPPTDEELR
+337 PPTDEELR

-402 RSAINRHSQNFS
+402 RSAINRHSENFS
-414 DFPPMPTEEEL
+414 DFPPIPTEEEL
-425 NGRGGIPTSEE
+425 NGRGGRPTSEE

-490 SLTPKVPKIS
+490 SLSPKVSKKS

-505 TDITKKAPFKNP
+505 SDITKKAPFKNL

-525 KKTTTKTAPKK
+525 KKTATKTASKK
-536 ITPVNTA
+536 ITPVNTS

-553 AQETEL
+553 AQETAL

-572 TNNRPIDMPSL
+572 PNNQPIDMPSL

-599 PQTEEKV
+599 PQTEEKM

-634 AEDEKAKEEPV
+634 AEDEKAKEEPA

-656 IGVFSLGAVIK
+656 MGVFSLGAFIK

>member
-101 PNINNNNSEQSE
+101 PNINNNNSEQTE
-113 NVAINE
+113 NAAINE
-119 EASGSDRPAIQV
+119 EASGADRPAIQV

-154 SSDSELESLTYPD
+154 SSDSELESLTYLD
-167 KPTKATKKKVAKA
+167 KPTKANKKKVAKA

-255 KKNEEVNASDFPPPP
+255 KKKEEANASD
-270 TDEELRLALPETPML
+270 
-285 LGFNA
+285 
-290 PATSEPS
+290 
-297 SFEFPPPPTDEEL
+297 
-310 RLALPET
+310 
-317 PMLLGF
+317 
-323 NAPATSEPSSFEFP
+323 FP

-402 RSAINRHSQNFS
+402 RSAINRHSENFS
-414 DFPPMPTEEEL
+414 DFPPIPTEEEL
-425 NGRGGIPTSEE
+425 NGRGGRLTSEE

-490 SLTPKVPKIS
+490 SLSPKVSKIS

-505 TDITKKAPFKNP
+505 SDITKKAPFENP

-525 KKTTTKTAPKK
+525 KKTTTKTASKK
-536 ITPVNTA
+536 ITPVNTS

-553 AQETEL
+553 AQETAL

-572 TNNRPIDMPSL
+572 PNNQPIDMPSL

-599 PQTEEKV
+599 PQTEEKM

-634 AEDEKAKEEPV
+634 AEDEKAKEESA

-656 IGVFSLGAVIK
+656 MGVFSLGAFIK

>member
-1 MGLNRFMRAM
+1 MRAM

-101 PNINNNNSEQSE
+101 PNINNNNSEQSD

-119 EASGSDRPAIQV
+119 EASGSDRTAIQV

-297 SFEFPPPPTDEEL
+297 SFEFPPPPT
-310 RLALPET
+310 
-317 PMLLGF
+317 
-323 NAPATSEPSSFEFP
+323 
-337 PPPTDEELR
+337 
-346 LALPET
+346 
-352 PMLLGFNAPAT
+352 
-363 SEPSSFEF
+363 
-371 PPPPTEDEL
+371 EDEL

-414 DFPPMPTEEEL
+414 DFPPIPTEEEL

-553 AQETEL
+553 AQETAL

-599 PQTEEKV
+599 PQTEGKV

>member
-1 MGLNRFMRAM
+1 MRAM

-64 AREVSSRDIEELEKS
+64 AREVSSRDIKELEKS
-79 NKVKNTNKADLIA
+79 NKVRNTNKADLIA
-92 MLKAKAEKG
+92 MLKEKAEKG
-101 PNINNNNSEQSE
+101 PNINNNNSEQTE
-113 NVAINE
+113 NAAINE
-119 EASGSDRPAIQV
+119 EASGADRPAIQV

-167 KPTKATKKKVAKA
+167 KPTKVNKKKVAKE
-180 SVTDTSE
+180 SVADASE

-199 STPQPLKANQQPFF
+199 SSPQPLKANQQPFF

-255 KKNEEVNASDFPPPP
+255 KKSEEVNASDFPPPP

-380 EIMRETAPSLDSSFT
+380 EIIRETASSLDSSFT
-395 SGDLASL
+395 RGDLASL
-402 RSAINRHSQNFS
+402 RNAINRHSQNFS
-414 DFPPMPTEEEL
+414 DFPPIPTEEEL
-425 NGRGGIPTSEE
+425 NGRGGRPTSEE

-482 PFTSSPVP
+482 PFASSPVP
-490 SLTPKVPKIS
+490 SLSPKVSKIS

-505 TDITKKAPFKNP
+505 SDITKKTPFKNP
-517 PQPLNVFN
+517 SQPLNVFN
-525 KKTTTKTAPKK
+525 KKTTTKTVTKK
-536 ITPVNTA
+536 PTPVKTA
-543 PKLAALPITK
+543 PKLAELPATK
-553 AQETEL
+553 PQETVL
-559 GENKAPFIEKQAE
+559 RENKTPFIEKQAE
-572 TNNRPIDMPSL
+572 TNKQSINMPSL

-588 EVTER
+588 EATESD
-593 NKEEMK
+593 KEEMK
-599 PQTEEKV
+599 PQTEEKMV
-606 VGESEPANNVNGKK
+606 EESESANNANGKN

-634 AEDEKAKEEPV
+634 AEDEKAKEEPG

-656 IGVFSLGAVIK
+656 IGVFSLGAFIK
-667 IIQLRKNS
+667 IIQLRKNN

>member
-1 MGLNRFMRAM
+1 MRAM

-119 EASGSDRPAIQV
+119 EASGSARPAIQV

-290 PATSEPS
+290 PATSK
-297 SFEFPPPPTDEEL
+297 
-310 RLALPET
+310 
-317 PMLLGF
+317 
-323 NAPATSEPSSFEFP
+323 
-337 PPPTDEELR
+337 
-346 LALPET
+346 
-352 PMLLGFNAPAT
+352 
-363 SEPSSFEF
+363 PSSFEF

-414 DFPPMPTEEEL
+414 DFPPIPTEEEL

-553 AQETEL
+553 AQETAL

>member
-92 MLKAKAEKG
+92 MLKAKAGKG
-101 PNINNNNSEQSE
+101 PNINNNNSEQTE
-113 NVAINE
+113 NAAINE
-119 EASGSDRPAIQV
+119 EASGADRPAIQV

-154 SSDSELESLTYPD
+154 SSDSELESLTYLD
-167 KPTKATKKKVAKA
+167 KPTKANKKKVAKE
-180 SVTDTSE
+180 SVADASE

-199 STPQPLKANQQPFF
+199 SSPQPLKANQQPFF

-270 TDEELRLALPETPML
+270 TDEELRLALPETPKL

-290 PATSEPS
+290 PV
-297 SFEFPPPPTDEEL
+297 
-310 RLALPET
+310 
-317 PMLLGF
+317 
-323 NAPATSEPSSFEFP
+323 
-337 PPPTDEELR
+337 
-346 LALPET
+346 
-352 PMLLGFNAPAT
+352 T

-380 EIMRETAPSLDSSFT
+380 EIMRGTAPSLDSSFT

-414 DFPPMPTEEEL
+414 DFPPIPTEEEL
-425 NGRGGIPTSEE
+425 NGRGGRPTSEE

-490 SLTPKVPKIS
+490 SLSPKVSKIS

-505 TDITKKAPFKNP
+505 SDITKKTPFKNP

-525 KKTTTKTAPKK
+525 KKTATKTASKK
-536 ITPVNTA
+536 ITPVNTS

-553 AQETEL
+553 AQETAL

-572 TNNRPIDMPSL
+572 PNNQPIDMPSL

-599 PQTEEKV
+599 PQTEEKM

-634 AEDEKAKEEPV
+634 AEDEKAKEESA

-656 IGVFSLGAVIK
+656 MGVFSLGAFIK

>member
-1 MGLNRFMRAM
+1 MRAM

-23 NPDIIFAATDSED
+23 NPDIIFAMTDSED

-92 MLKAKAEKG
+92 MLQAKAEKG
-101 PNINNNNSEQSE
+101 PNINNNNSEQTE
-113 NVAINE
+113 NAAINE
-119 EASGSDRPAIQV
+119 EASGADRPAIQV
-131 ERRHPGLPSDS
+131 ERRHPGLSSDS

-167 KPTKATKKKVAKA
+167 KPTKANKKKVAKE
-180 SVTDTSE
+180 SVADASE

-199 STPQPLKANQQPFF
+199 SSPQPLKANQQPFF

-255 KKNEEVNASDFPPPP
+255 KKKEEVNASDFPPPP

-290 PATSEPS
+290 P
-297 SFEFPPPPTDEEL
+297 D
-310 RLALPET
+310 
-317 PMLLGF
+317 
-323 NAPATSEPSSFEFP
+323 
-337 PPPTDEELR
+337 
-346 LALPET
+346 
-352 PMLLGFNAPAT
+352 T

-380 EIMRETAPSLDSSFT
+380 GIMRGTAPSLDSSFT

-414 DFPPMPTEEEL
+414 DFPPIPTEEEL
-425 NGRGGIPTSEE
+425 NGRGGRPTSEE

-490 SLTPKVPKIS
+490 SLSPKVSKKS

-505 TDITKKAPFKNP
+505 SDTTKKAPFKNP

-525 KKTTTKTAPKK
+525 KKTTTKTAPQK

-553 AQETEL
+553 AQETAL

-572 TNNRPIDMPSL
+572 TNNRPIDMPNL

-599 PQTEEKV
+599 PQTEEKM

-634 AEDEKAKEEPV
+634 AEDEKAKEEPA

-656 IGVFSLGAVIK
+656 MGVFSLGAFIK

>member
-1 MGLNRFMRAM
+1 MRAM

-101 PNINNNNSEQSE
+101 PNINNNNSEQSD

-297 SFEFPPPPTDEEL
+297 SFEFPPPPT
-310 RLALPET
+310 
-317 PMLLGF
+317 
-323 NAPATSEPSSFEFP
+323 
-337 PPPTDEELR
+337 
-346 LALPET
+346 
-352 PMLLGFNAPAT
+352 
-363 SEPSSFEF
+363 
-371 PPPPTEDEL
+371 EDEL
-380 EIMRETAPSLDSSFT
+380 EVMRETAPSLDSSFT

-414 DFPPMPTEEEL
+414 DFPLMPTEEEL

-490 SLTPKVPKIS
+490 SLSPKVSKIS

-553 AQETEL
+553 AQETAL

>member
-64 AREVSSRDIEELEKS
+64 AREVSSRDIKELEKS
-79 NKVKNTNKADLIA
+79 NKVRNTNKADLIA

-101 PNINNNNSEQSE
+101 PNINNNNSEQTE
-113 NVAINE
+113 NAAINE
-119 EASGSDRPAIQV
+119 EASGADRPAIQV

-167 KPTKATKKKVAKA
+167 KPTKVNKKKVAKE
-180 SVTDTSE
+180 SVADASE

-199 STPQPLKANQQPFF
+199 SSPQPLKANQQPFF

-255 KKNEEVNASDFPPPP
+255 KKSEEVNASDFPPPP

-290 PATSEPS
+290 PTTSK
-297 SFEFPPPPTDEEL
+297 
-310 RLALPET
+310 
-317 PMLLGF
+317 
-323 NAPATSEPSSFEFP
+323 PSSFEFP

-380 EIMRETAPSLDSSFT
+380 EIIRETASSLDSSFT
-395 SGDLASL
+395 RGDLASL
-402 RSAINRHSQNFS
+402 RNAINRHSQNFS
-414 DFPPMPTEEEL
+414 DFPPIPTEEEL
-425 NGRGGIPTSEE
+425 NGRGGRPTSEE

-490 SLTPKVPKIS
+490 SLSPKVSKIS

-505 TDITKKAPFKNP
+505 SDITKKTPFKNP
-517 PQPLNVFN
+517 SQPLNVFN
-525 KKTTTKTAPKK
+525 KKTTTKTVTKK
-536 ITPVNTA
+536 PTPVKTA
-543 PKLAALPITK
+543 PKLAELPATK
-553 AQETEL
+553 PQETVL
-559 GENKAPFIEKQAE
+559 RENKTPFIEKQAE
-572 TNNRPIDMPSL
+572 TNKQSINMPSL

-588 EVTER
+588 EATESD
-593 NKEEMK
+593 KEEMK
-599 PQTEEKV
+599 PQTEEKMV
-606 VGESEPANNVNGKK
+606 EESESANNANGKN

-634 AEDEKAKEEPV
+634 AEDEKAKEEPG

-656 IGVFSLGAVIK
+656 IGVFSLGAFIK
-667 IIQLRKNS
+667 IIQLRKNN

>member
-64 AREVSSRDIEELEKS
+64 AREVSSRDIKELEKS
-79 NKVKNTNKADLIA
+79 NKVRNTNKADLIA
-92 MLKAKAEKG
+92 MLKEKAEKG
-101 PNINNNNSEQSE
+101 PNNNNNNGEQTG

-119 EASGSDRPAIQV
+119 EASGVDRPTLQV

-154 SSDSELESLTYPD
+154 SSDSELESLTYLD
-167 KPTKATKKKVAKA
+167 KPTKANKKKVAKE
-180 SVTDTSE
+180 SVADASE

-199 STPQPLKANQQPFF
+199 SSPQPLKANQQPFF

-255 KKNEEVNASDFPPPP
+255 KKNEEVNASDFPPLP

-290 PATSEPS
+290 PT
-297 SFEFPPPPTDEEL
+297 
-310 RLALPET
+310 
-317 PMLLGF
+317 
-323 NAPATSEPSSFEFP
+323 TSEPSSFEFP

-402 RSAINRHSQNFS
+402 RSAINRHSENFS
-414 DFPPMPTEEEL
+414 YFPPIPTEEEL
-425 NGRGGIPTSEE
+425 NGRGDRPTSEG
-436 FSSLNSGD
+436 FSSMNSGD

-482 PFTSSPVP
+482 PFISSPVP

-505 TDITKKAPFKNP
+505 SDITKKAPFKNP
-517 PQPLNVFN
+517 SQPLNVFN
-525 KKTTTKTAPKK
+525 KKTTTKTVTKK
-536 ITPVNTA
+536 PTPVKTA
-543 PKLAALPITK
+543 PKLAELPATK
-553 AQETEL
+553 PQETVL
-559 GENKAPFIEKQAE
+559 RENKTPFIEKQAE
-572 TNNRPIDMPSL
+572 TNKQSINMPSL

-588 EVTER
+588 EATESD
-593 NKEEMK
+593 KEEMK
-599 PQTEEKV
+599 PQTEEKMV
-606 VGESEPANNVNGKK
+606 EESESANNANGKN

-634 AEDEKAKEEPV
+634 AEDEKAKEEPG

-656 IGVFSLGAVIK
+656 IGVFSLGAFIK
-667 IIQLRKNS
+667 IIQLRKNN